1 MGRLTPD
8 GDRSALSAVT
18 ELARQAVRPPSPEQ
32 VERGLRTLR
41 ARLAA
46 AGVRRHAGW
55 RLALG
60 AAVILV
66 LTIGLWG
73 APALRNR
80 WSPAPP
86 PVALDWIEGG
96 TLLDG
101 GYLSESGHTGIR
113 LSFNEGSTFALAPGT
128 RGRLRE
134 VSSVGARFA
143 IEEGEAGF
151 QITPNVARRWS
162 VEAGPFLVTVKGTV
176 FKVSWD
182 PASERFEL
190 VLRRGHVVV
199 DGPAAGGGI
208 PLRAGQRL
216 VVVLPRGQVLITD
229 DAATD
234 DSGPR
239 APTAAPVAAPP
250 IKRAASRP
258 TVAIASAPPAAAGR
272 TEPRRWAELL
282 AAGRWDQILAEADRD
297 GSDAVLK
304 TAASED
310 LLALADAARYRRR
323 IDLARA
329 ALLAE
334 RRRFPNSTRA
344 LDALFL
350 LGRVEELSPGGAARA
365 LADYDAYLARAPRGP
380 YAAEALGRKTIL
392 MKGLAH
398 GP

>member
-1 MGRLTPD
+1 MGKLTPD
-8 GDRSALSAVT
+8 GGRSALSAVT

-46 AGVRRHAGW
+46 AGARRHAGW

-66 LTIGLWG
+66 LAIGLWG

-113 LSFNEGSTFALAPGT
+113 LSFNEGSTFVLAPGT

-162 VEAGPFLVTVKGTV
+162 VEAGPFRVTVKGTV

-199 DGPAAGGGI
+199 DGPSAGGGI
-208 PLRAGQRL
+208 PLRGGQRL

-229 DAATD
+229 DAAAD
-234 DSGPR
+234 ESGPR
-239 APTAAPVAAPP
+239 APAAQPVAAPP
-250 IKRAASRP
+250 VKHAAPRP
-258 TVAIASAPPAAAGR
+258 AVAIASVPPAAGR
-272 TEPRRWAELL
+272 SEPRRWTELL

-297 GSDAVLK
+297 GTDAVLK

-329 ALLAE
+329 ALLAQ
-334 RRRFPNSTRA
+334 RRRFPNSARA